1 MIGSL
6 RGKLLLVDGVTALIE
21 VLGVGYEVEM
31 PVTSL
36 TKFQKGQEVF
46 VYIQQ
51 VVREDAHLL
60 YGFYDLS
67 SRALFRELIKV
78 SGVGPK
84 MALAVL
90 STFDVQSFIQTV
102 LSGRSQALQQIP
114 GVGKKT
120 AERLIVELSDRLS
133 KFNETQLPFD
143 SVENASTSTA
153 SNEHFDEAVSA
164 MIALGYKEN
173 ESIRF
178 VKAALKDKPEAQTDE
193 LIVQALALISKG
205 K

>member
-6 RGKLLLVDGVTALIE
+6 RGTLLQVDGVTALIE
-21 VLGVGYEVEM
+21 VNGIGYEVEM
-31 PVTSL
+31 PITSL
-36 TKFQKGQEVF
+36 SHFQKNTEIF

-51 VVREDAHLL
+51 IVREDAHLL
-60 YGFYDLS
+60 YGFHDFS

-90 STFDVQSFIQTV
+90 STFDVQSFIATILQ
-102 LSGRSQALQQIP
+102 GRSTALQQIP

-120 AERLIVELSDRLS
+120 AERLVVELSDRLS
-133 KFNETQLPFD
+133 KFTLKCMPAPEGTMAPQAQ
-143 SVENASTSTA
+143 NAV
-153 SNEHFDEAVSA
+153 NFDEAVNA

-173 ESIRF
+173 ESLRY
-178 VKAALKDKPEAQTDE
+178 VKAAIENNPNAQTDE
-193 LIVQALALISKG
+193 LIVAALALISKG
-205 K
+205 KS